1 MPWRSE
7 ARGDRGGQ
15 RDRGAGGVRGAG
27 GEHVWGTLSLTWK
40 LTVPLGLLTVL
51 WALSATFLLPLM
63 GAGRAAGLGLL
74 AVLAVLAVAGAGL
87 LVARGMVTRLHG
99 ISKAAGQIAGG
110 NLSARAEVGG
120 RDEIGAL
127 GASFNAMAER
137 LQHSHE
143 LLEQRVGERTR
154 DLTKANV
161 ELARI
166 VRAKSEFLANISHE
180 LRTPLNAIL
189 GYSEVLAD
197 QAFFGPPTP
206 AEVRRQ
212 AGAIHQSGRHLLAL
226 VNDLLDLAKVE
237 AGRLDLHLDD
247 VDFRTTMRDVLQL
260 MDPLARS
267 KGQTLRTRI
276 GRAPTHVRADD
287 KRLRQILLNLLS
299 NAVKFTPDGGLIT
312 MEAAERGGSLTFTVA
327 DTGIGIA
334 AEDQPRIFYP
344 FLQVDGSYNRRQEG
358 TGLGLSLTRELVE
371 LHGGRIWVE
380 SRKGQGSRFSFTIP
394 LTGPRPPARRS
405 RRPAPAPSPE
415 APALPAVVALDEVQT
430 SSEPVQ
436 QPELPHGGR

>member
-1 MPWRSE
+1 
-7 ARGDRGGQ
+7 
-15 RDRGAGGVRGAG
+15 
-27 GEHVWGTLSLTWK
+27 
-40 LTVPLGLLTVL
+40 VL
-51 WALSATFLLPLM
+51 WALSATFSLPLV
-63 GAGRAAGLGLL
+63 GAGRAAGL
-74 AVLAVLAVAGAGL
+74 AVFAVFAVLAVAGAGL

-99 ISKAAGQIAGG
+99 ISKAAGQIAEG
-110 NLSARAEVGG
+110 NLSARADVAGG
-120 RDEIGAL
+120 DEIGAL
-127 GASFNAMAER
+127 GAAFNAMAER
-137 LQHSHE
+137 LQRSHE

-154 DLTKANV
+154 DLTRANT

-166 VRAKSEFLANISHE
+166 VRAKSDFLANISHE

-189 GYSEVLAD
+189 GYSEVLTD
-197 QAFFGPPTP
+197 QAFFGPPSSG
-206 AEVRRQ
+206 EVRRQ

-237 AGRLDLHLDD
+237 AGKLDLNLGD
-247 VDFRTTMRDVLQL
+247 VDFRSTIRDVLML
-260 MDPLARS
+260 MEPLARS

-276 GRAPTHVRADD
+276 GRAPAHVPADD

-312 MEAAERGGSLTFTVA
+312 VEATERGGSLQFTVS

-334 AEDQPRIFYP
+334 AEEQPRIFYP

-380 SRKGQGSRFSFTIP
+380 SKKGQGSRFSFTIP
-394 LTGPRPPARRS
+394 MAGPRAPSRRS
-405 RRPAPAPSPE
+405 RKPAPAAASPIRLPE
-415 APALPAVVALDEVQT
+415 TEPAPVVVTLDEVQT
-430 SSEPVQ
+430 SSQPPQ
-436 QPELPHGGR
+436 QPPLQPPLQPRLQPRHRGR